1 MTASLNSTEAGS
13 QKLAKVT
20 AAITG
25 VFQGLFKVVKPL
37 GEYLGG
43 VLLGPLTSFS
53 SF

>member
-25 VFQGLFKVVKPL
+25 VFKG
-37 GEYLGG
+37 YLRW
-43 VLLGPLTSFS
+43 LNH
-53 SF
+53 

>member
-25 VFQGLFKVVKPL
+25 VFQAI
-37 GEYLGG
+37 
-43 VLLGPLTSFS
+43 
-53 SF
+53 